1 MVWQIDRLLD
11 HDDPNKVYG
20 SQRVFGKVVGGL
32 RRELTSMK
40 KKRGSWVGGRDFIL
54 VWRR

>member
-1 MVWQIDRLLD
+1 MVWQIDRILD

-20 SQRVFGKVVGGL
+20 SQHVFKKVVGGL
-32 RRELTSMK
+32 KRELTSMK
-40 KKRGSWVGGRDFIL
+40 RKRGSWVGGRDFIL